1 MDVEHRPTA
10 LPPPAYIIPIA
21 MLGLA
26 LLPMPYG
33 YYELLRLV
41 VFLTAALIAAQ
52 QAKSAQWWPA
62 AAFAI
67 FALAYN
73 PLFRIH
79 LPREI
84 WQMVNAAT
92 IFALVAIW
100 FASNRKG

>member
-10 LPPPAYIIPIA
+10 LPLPVYVVPAS

-41 VFLTAALIAAQ
+41 VCLATALIAAQ

-67 FALAYN
+67 FALLYN
-73 PLFRIH
+73 PLFKIH
-79 LPREI
+79 LPRET

-92 IFALVAIW
+92 ILAFGAIW
-100 FASNRKG
+100 FASSRKG